1 VSYILIPYSN
11 KKTNIPSLLPK
22 QQSDTRLPFS
32 PTTAMKLQ
40 TESTFRGHRGCVNRL
55 HWNQDGSFLA
65 SGSDDR
71 TIRIWPYPGL
81 PDDTQRH
88 NHTTTAPPTTATST
102 PSLLV
107 TTEHISNI
115 FGVRFLP
122 HCNSSSLVSGGMD
135 GTVQYHRLEAG
146 PADSFSQRGR
156 RRRYGRPQH
165 HTEEEDADGDGFGP
179 PSPSSS
185 QTTTTTESLTT
196 SYTCHQGRVKDVE
209 VSPDS
214 PHLFWSAA
222 EDGAIR
228 QFDTRIS
235 TSSQDKESSPNKLI
249 KLTNSTATRSIE
261 LKSLGINK
269 VRTEQLAVVA
279 DDAYVRMYDRRM
291 LGRTAPSSNSSNQ
304 SKKGLLMRFAPP
316 HLALGIGN
324 RDTHGTHV
332 AFSNRGD
339 KVVATYH
346 GDHGYVFD
354 ISSPLSSG
362 EGCRPLIS
370 FIKQDND
377 NNTTNG
383 GGNNNNGSSN
393 KRAKRGDLPV
403 HPRQQQQH
411 WRRSTLPHQPDD
423 QAPGTAPTLPQ
434 LGILPVA
441 AERAKSQGDVEAHI
455 NSNFPAAIRHYS
467 DGLHIAPYSTSIL
480 LARARALLNRGWEG
494 DLFFALSD
502 CEDALSLEPTSEIAL
517 SRLMVCLLK
526 CGFCRAVQTV
536 VEITTASGDEKEG
549 SGGVGVKL
557 PDWGAG
563 LEHEMKEKLQRRQ
576 IELDRRKKEKGEGG
590 KRGEGEEGERGKER
604 VAEAVA
610 GPSTQNTAAAAAA
623 ADVDD
628 VAADD
633 PYESVFEFL
642 HLLQRDQDLTGSNKH
657 TDGADD
663 GFVPELVSQIVMHL
677 DELYAAALKKY
688 YYHHHHQ
695 QQDDKEGELVLPM
708 VWQASPGGKHLLQ
721 RFIGHANIQTD
732 IKEAAFLGSNDD
744 LVACGSDDG
753 RVFIYDA
760 STGECIKLL
769 QADDDI
775 VNCVQPH
782 PTLPVIATS
791 GIEPVVRLW
800 SPSSDEPSP
809 GGSIA
814 EVVAR
819 NQEEMKQGGGGGEGG
834 GGRRLL
840 RRLDAR
846 ILAALTG
853 DRELLRRIAVVSG
866 GVGDEEGEEEE
877 DVDGGP
883 SVACRVS

>member
-1 VSYILIPYSN
+1 
-11 KKTNIPSLLPK
+11 
-22 QQSDTRLPFS
+22 
-32 PTTAMKLQ
+32 M
-40 TESTFRGHRGCVNRL
+40 
-55 HWNQDGSFLA
+55 
-65 SGSDDR
+65 
-71 TIRIWPYPGL
+71 
-81 PDDTQRH
+81 
-88 NHTTTAPPTTATST
+88 
-102 PSLLV
+102 
-107 TTEHISNI
+107 
-115 FGVRFLP
+115 
-122 HCNSSSLVSGGMD
+122 
-135 GTVQYHRLEAG
+135 QYHRLEAG
-146 PADSFSQRGR
+146 PGDSFAQRGR

-165 HTEEEDADGDGFGP
+165 HTDEEDDDGDGFGP

-185 QTTTTTESLTT
+185 QATTTTASLTT

-222 EDGAIR
+222 EDGTIR
-228 QFDTRIS
+228 QFDTRLS
-235 TSSQDKESSPNKLI
+235 TSSQDNESSPNQLI
-249 KLTNSTATRSIE
+249 KLTNSAATRSIE

-291 LGRTAPSSNSSNQ
+291 LGPAAPSSNSSNR
-304 SKKGLLMRFAPP
+304 SKEGLMMRFAPP
-316 HLALGIGN
+316 HLALGISN

-354 ISSPLSSG
+354 ISSPVKSD

-377 NNTTNG
+377 NTAING
-383 GGNNNNGSSN
+383 SGNNNGSN
-393 KRAKRGDLPV
+393 KRAKIADLPV

-423 QAPGTAPTLPQ
+423 QAPGTNPTLPQ
-434 LGILPVA
+434 LGILPVT
-441 AERAKSQGDVEAHI
+441 AERAKTQGDVEAHI
-455 NSNFPAAIRHYS
+455 KSNFPAAIRHYS

-526 CGFCRAVQTV
+526 CGFCRAVQTL
-536 VEITTASGDEKEG
+536 VEITTSSGGEKE
-549 SGGVGVKL
+549 SGGIGVKL

-576 IELDRRKKEKGEGG
+576 IELDRRKKEQGECG
-590 KRGEGEEGERGKER
+590 KRGEGEEGERGKEK
-604 VAEAVA
+604 
-610 GPSTQNTAAAAAA
+610 AAA
-623 ADVDD
+623 ADED

-633 PYESVFEFL
+633 PYASVFKLL

-657 TDGADD
+657 NDDADD

-677 DELYAAALKKY
+677 DELYAATLKK
-688 YYHHHHQ
+688 YYHHHHHQ
-695 QQDDKEGELVLPM
+695 QHHVDDKEGALVLPM
-708 VWQASPGGKHLLQ
+708 VCQASPGGKHLLQ

-753 RVFIYDA
+753 RVFIYNA

-791 GIEPVVRLW
+791 GIEPVVRVW

-809 GGSIA
+809 GGSID

-819 NQEEMKQGGGGGEGG
+819 NQEEMKQGGGGGG
-834 GGRRLL
+834 RLL

-866 GVGDEEGEEEE
+866 GGGDEEEEEEEEEEE
-877 DVDGGP
+877 DDGGP